1 MADTL
6 TLKEVE
12 LDYEAEEVEE
22 PSVTP
27 TPGGASSSP
36 VWDSVQHILGACDS
50 PCLRN
55 KRGRGVG
62 STGTRRVDGGFVCV
76 QLTLPVV
83 ATEPVRK

>member
-36 VWDSVQHILGACDS
+36 VPEEEDDGELPSS
-50 PCLRN
+50 PARQ
-55 KRGRGVG
+55 
-62 STGTRRVDGGFVCV
+62 SPD
-76 QLTLPVV
+76 
-83 ATEPVRK
+83 ATTIDASAP